1 MGLYL
6 FQAGFTAECWAEQIE
21 QKTLHLDDLDAKV
34 AQFGGKTVGTW
45 LTFGEY
51 DMVKLLEMPDNAT
64 MAAFVLSATSGGHF
78 SAGKTTVLL
87 STDEGLAAL
96 GQANANA
103 DG

>member
-6 FQAGFTAECWAEQIE
+6 FQAGFTAECWAEQID
-21 QKTLHLDDLDAKV
+21 QLSLHLDDLDAKAV
-34 AQFGGKTVGTW
+34 AFGGKSLGTW
-45 LTFGEY
+45 LAFGEY

-64 MAAFVLSATSGGHF
+64 MAAFVLSATAGGHF

-96 GQANANA
+96 SQAKAKS

>member
-6 FQAGFTAECWAEQIE
+6 FQAGFTAQCWAEQIE
-21 QKTLHLDDLDAKV
+21 QKTLHLDDLDSKV
-34 AQFGGKTVGTW
+34 AEFGGKSLGTW
-45 LTFGEY
+45 LAFGEY

-87 STDEGLAAL
+87 SAAEGLAAL
-96 GQANANA
+96 NQANAA
-103 DG
+103 GGA